1 MVRTILRS
9 TMIYGA
15 PGDRNL
21 SPLFALLRWVPVL
34 PVPGRGRRLQQTV
47 HIADLARA
55 VLAVVERST
64 AAGASYNVVRPPPLT
79 FADLLRFSAN
89 TVGTRARLVPVPLAP
104 FVTAARCYE
113 RLGRRPRIRAEQLGY
128 APRPFAGRILTEARA
143 LGMAR

>member
-1 MVRTILRS
+1 
-9 TMIYGA
+9 MIYGA

-21 SPLFALLRWVPVL
+21 SRLFALLALLRRVTVL
-34 PVPGRGRRLQQTV
+34 PVPGGGRRLQQTV

-64 AAGASYNVVRPPPLT
+64 AAGASYDVVRPPPLT
-79 FADLLRFSAN
+79 FADLLRFSAD

-113 RLGRRPRIRAEQLGY
+113 RLSRRRRIRAEQLGY
-128 APRPFAGRILTEARA
+128 APRPFADSNFTEARA
-143 LGMAR
+143 LGLAR